1 MLAITDVGAA
11 SGDHLER
18 AGARRRRP
26 LAQLHR
32 DSHHRCFIANSVRSN
47 ITVAGT

>member
-1 MLAITDVGAA
+1 MITWSGPEPDDAA
-11 SGDHLER
+11 
-18 AGARRRRP
+18 